1 MILKVGT
8 ERTRVIQ
15 VVVVTLLDDRLTC
28 DQDRGVG
35 EHIGTPF
42 KSLDP
47 FEIVIFRLL
56 ELTLQT
62 IYSLLPL
69 FVFKDLRVLNLTRLG
84 MTDSIVGVTMD
95 TNWLELI
102 LKVGSFQTLD
112 MLLQTLDSLLMVT
125 CGVSVTIFFLFL

>member
-1 MILKVGT
+1 M
-8 ERTRVIQ
+8 
-15 VVVVTLLDDRLTC
+15 VVVMLLDDRLTC

-35 EHIGTPF
+35 EHIVTPF

-95 TNWLELI
+95 TN
-102 LKVGSFQTLD
+102 
-112 MLLQTLDSLLMVT
+112 
-125 CGVSVTIFFLFL
+125 